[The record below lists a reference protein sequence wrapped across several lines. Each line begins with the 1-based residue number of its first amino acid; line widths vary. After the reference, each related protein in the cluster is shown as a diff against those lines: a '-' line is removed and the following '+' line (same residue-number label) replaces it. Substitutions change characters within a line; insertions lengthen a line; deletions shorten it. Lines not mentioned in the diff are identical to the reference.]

1 MPEARRRVFLTGSW
15 DTVGLLLEGRE
26 QVEAL
31 AARLPYV
38 AEFPY
43 SRA

>member
-1 MPEARRRVFLTGSW
+1 VFLTGSW

-26 QVEAL
+26 QVQAL
-31 AARLPYV
+31 AARLPYL

-43 SRA
+43 PRG